1 MEVNIACLVA
11 PATAAIVTSFC
22 KKKIPAKYH
31 FDWLILMYIGGT
43 VMLLVDHVL
52 NGEIVFYFPFFTAGR
67 DEILREIIGVGIP
80 MTFALLLFWLIL
92 VTVVNALHKRST
104 LTV

>member
-1 MEVNIACLVA
+1 MACLVA
-11 PATAAIVTSFC
+11 PATAAVVLSSV
-22 KKKIPAKYH
+22 KKRVPAKYH

-52 NGEIVFYFPFFTAGR
+52 SGEIVFYFPFFTAGQ
-67 DEILREIIGVGIP
+67 DEIIREILAVGIP

-92 VTVVNALHKRST
+92 VLVVNTLHKRST
-104 LTV
+104 QTV